1 MMDSGQTTCCSCSHS
16 DVTKEGLCHSCGHV
30 RVWCTKCG
38 KLSGETKVAEEARNL
53 ATPTRKMATFAPP
66 EPPKI
71 DLKTAKKPQA
81 QQEDFSNQLK
91 NLENL
96 ISNEAKLRAKIAD
109 LQRSLEGSRV
119 REDRARNDAE
129 RCVEMAKRI
138 AEEKAKAKAELEA
151 AQKAKEIADAEAKF
165 KAEVA
170 AAQAAKRKA
179 EREASEAAAKA
190 ANEAQVKADADAT
203 VAAEKARVE
212 AEAAKVKVEADAAVA
227 SIAAAKAEAEAA
239 KTKVPAEKA
248 KPIKF
253 KDALGRKFNF
263 PYEMCKTW
271 KGMNDL
277 ICHAFA
283 HVELIGQMVADG
295 NYDLIGPSGE
305 IILPQIWE
313 TVLEPD
319 WTVTMHMWPIK
330 EVPSEK
336 PPPPGMTMRH
346 PIHPPG
352 KRGGRASP
360 GPHSGRERGG
370 PPRPPPAPP
379 APIPEGPGWLGP
391 LSGGGPE
398 LFAFKPRKKQGTSGW
413 GSLFGGTPKKA
424 TKNKKNK
431 NILHSAIP
439 SRSNPQAPLQ
449 VGLALTHE
457 GDEDDTLS
465 SSLLRRQRP
474 LPFHSPSDPS
484 EELQTLSWKP
494 FTPPQSAEIS
504 YPSVSE
510 FRVTEYT
517 KQQEAEAERQKQQEL
532 ERTAIEPSD
541 ASFIQAVTHSDAEKK
556 QPEVEQLE
564 QANDVA
570 SPIEPSDA
578 PPAPPAIDITGGKD
592 QPEAEQGK
600 QVELVEDNVEAWDAP
615 RTLLPPTDSNEDEKR
630 QISRTEKQAGNAGD
644 GVEPSVAPPTPPA
657 SDSDGDKEHRDVWA
671 SPPPTYVPIE
681 VVLPLPSEVPLPRS
695 PPLTPAR
702 TITPPPAL
710 PPLSPA
716 SVQSPSSPFGPRL
729 LYAGRDGT
737 RLYAPYQYEQVSPP
751 QQERSPLSV
760 VWAVVFCLSLGTIA
774 LVILTFG
781 TTSSLIEER
790 ASASSAAVAAHTPST
805 SDPEFSLT
813 LQSSLWA
820 ITNLIAGLIPAC
832 MHATRYRK
840 WLRMN
845 YAWLPAVVCLVMVV
859 ASVPVYMRSPALSN
873 GLVGVA
879 NIPMALFI
887 FFASWE
893 AMREEGRGKGCGGR
907 CESEGFEGSERSSG
921 DSLRK
926 CSGSQ
931 IELSTLG

>member
-1 MMDSGQTTCCSCSHS
+1 MMETGQTTCCSCSHG
-16 DVTKEGLCHSCGHV
+16 DVTKEGL
-30 RVWCTKCG
+30 CTKCG

-53 ATPTRKMATFAPP
+53 VTPTGKMATFAPP
-66 EPPKI
+66 EPPKV
-71 DLKTAKKPQA
+71 DLETAKKLQA
-81 QQEDFSNQLK
+81 QQEDLSNQLK

-96 ISNEAKLRAKIAD
+96 ISNEVKLRAKIVEFE
-109 LQRSLEGSRV
+109 RSLEESRV

-129 RCVEMAKRI
+129 RFAEMVKRI
-138 AEEKAKAKAELEA
+138 AEEEAKAKAELEA

-170 AAQAAKRKA
+170 AARAAKRKA
-179 EREASEAAAKA
+179 EREAAEAAAKA
-190 ANEAQVKADADAT
+190 ANEAQVKADADAA

-212 AEAAKVKVEADAAVA
+212 AEAAKVKIEADAAV
-227 SIAAAKAEAEAA
+227 AAAKAEAEAA
-239 KTKVPAEKA
+239 KAKVPAEKA

-277 ICHAFA
+277 ICQAFA
-283 HVELIGQMVADG
+283 HVEPIGQMVVDG

-330 EVPSEK
+330 EVPTEK

-352 KRGGRASP
+352 KRGGRASA
-360 GPHSGRERGG
+360 GPHSERERGG
-370 PPRPPPAPP
+370 PPPPPLAPS
-379 APIPEGPGWLGP
+379 APIPGGPGWIGP

-398 LFAFKPRKKQGTSGW
+398 LLANKPRKKQGTSRW
-413 GSLFGGTPKKA
+413 GSLFSGTPKKA
-424 TKNKKNK
+424 TKNKKNED
-431 NILHSAIP
+431 ILHSAIP
-439 SRSNPQAPLQ
+439 SLTNPQAPLQ

-457 GDEDDTLS
+457 EDEDDTLS

-474 LPFHSPSDPS
+474 LSFQSPF
-484 EELQTLSWKP
+484 EERQRVSGNP
-494 FTPPQSAEIS
+494 FPPPQSAESS

-517 KQQEAEAERQKQQEL
+517 KQQEAEAERQKQQQL
-532 ERTAIEPSD
+532 EGAAIEPSN
-541 ASFIQAVTHSDAEKK
+541 ASFIQAVTHSDVEKK
-556 QPEVEQLE
+556 QPGVEQLE
-564 QANDVA
+564 QTKDVA
-570 SPIEPSDA
+570 NQIEPSDA
-578 PPAPPAIDITGGKD
+578 PPAPPGIDITGDMD
-592 QPEAEQGK
+592 QPEAEQGR
-600 QVELVEDNVEAWDAP
+600 QAELVGDNVEAWDAP
-615 RTLLPPTDSNEDEKR
+615 QMRLPPTDSNEDGKR
-630 QISRTEKQAGNAGD
+630 QVSRTEKQAGHAGD
-644 GVEPSVAPPTPPA
+644 DVEPSVAPPTPAA
-657 SDSDGDKEHRDVWA
+657 SDSDGDKEHQDVWA
-671 SPPPTYVPIE
+671 TPPPTYVPIE

-702 TITPPPAL
+702 AITPPPAL
-710 PPLSPA
+710 PPSSPA
-716 SVQSPSSPFGPRL
+716 SVQSPTSPFGPRF

-751 QQERSPLSV
+751 RQERSPLSV

-790 ASASSAAVAAHTPST
+790 TSASSAAVPAPTPST

-845 YAWLPAVVCLVMVV
+845 YAWLPAVVCLVMVM
-859 ASVPVYMRSPALSN
+859 ASVPVYMQSPALSN
-873 GLVGVA
+873 GLAGVA
-879 NIPMALFI
+879 NIPMGLFI

-893 AMREEGRGKGCGGR
+893 AMREEGRGNGCGGK
-907 CESEGFEGSERSSG
+907 CGSERSERSARSSG
-921 DSLRK
+921 DSLGK
-926 CSGSQ
+926 GSGSR
-931 IELSTLG
+931 IELSSSG